1 MQDDLVLSESENALT
16 AFIACE
22 VDHHTARRIRETIDE
37 RIFLCKPREIILDFH
52 GVRFMD
58 SSGIGL
64 ILGRS
69 ETATSIGANLKIRG
83 ASPTLMKILHL
94 SGVDKVKN
102 ITIIRE

>member
-1 MQDDLVLSESENALT
+1 MQDDLVLSESENTLT

-37 RIFLCKPREIILDFH
+37 RLFLCKPTELILDFL

-58 SSGIGL
+58 SSGVGL

-69 ETATSIGANLKIRG
+69 ETAASIGAKLKIRS
-83 ASPTLMKILHL
+83 ASPTLMKILRL
-94 SGVDKVKN
+94 SGVDRVKN
-102 ITIIRE
+102 ITII

>member
-1 MQDDLVLSESENALT
+1 MQDDLVLSESENTLT

-37 RIFLCKPREIILDFH
+37 RLFLCKPTELILDFL

-58 SSGIGL
+58 SSGVGL

-69 ETATSIGANLKIRG
+69 ETAASIGAKLKIRS
-83 ASPTLMKILHL
+83 ASPTLMKILRL
-94 SGVDKVKN
+94 SGIDRVEN
-102 ITIIRE
+102 ITII

>member
-1 MQDDLVLSESENALT
+1 MQDDLVLSESENTLT

-37 RIFLCKPREIILDFH
+37 RLFLCKPTELILDFL

-58 SSGIGL
+58 SSGVGL

-69 ETATSIGANLKIRG
+69 ETAASIGAKLKIRS
-83 ASPTLMKILHL
+83 ASPTLMKILRL
-94 SGVDKVKN
+94 SGVGRVEN
-102 ITIIRE
+102 ITII

>member
-1 MQDDLVLSESENALT
+1 MQDDLVLSESENTLT

-37 RIFLCKPREIILDFH
+37 RLFLCKPTELILDFL

-58 SSGIGL
+58 SSGVGL

-69 ETATSIGANLKIRG
+69 ETAASIGAKLKIRS
-83 ASPTLMKILHL
+83 ASPTLMKILRL
-94 SGVDKVKN
+94 SGVDRVGN
-102 ITIIRE
+102 ITSI

>member
-1 MQDDLVLSESENALT
+1 MQDDLVLSESENTLT

-37 RIFLCKPREIILDFH
+37 RLFLCKPTELILDFL

-58 SSGIGL
+58 SSGVGL

-69 ETATSIGANLKIRG
+69 ETAASIGAKLKIRS
-83 ASPTLMKILHL
+83 ASPTLMKILRL
-94 SGVDKVKN
+94 SGVDRVEN
-102 ITIIRE
+102 ITII

>member
-1 MQDDLVLSESENALT
+1 MKDEVIFLT
-16 AFIACE
+16 DKNRLIACLMKE
-22 VDHHTARRIRETIDE
+22 IDHHSARQLRRSIDE
-37 RIFLCKPREIILDFH
+37 RLFIEKPTCLVLDFSA
-52 GVRFMD
+52 VRFMD